1 MASIYTLVQLLISL
15 YTLYS
20 GVAFN
25 DEYSWLF
32 MGIIL
37 CHLIIYLM
45 NVIVNSRKVHNGLY
59 SIDCLFLLGAFMGVS
74 SQFGIL
80 FIMQCIE
87 LGLYKSKKWP
97 FMAGLLV
104 IIGYEVMRGD
114 LLREQLI
121 FYLLIGLLM
130 SSVHY
135 YEKEVR
141 KIKGANEEV
150 REELYALQQKLI
162 AVELQAGH
170 IKEVTK
176 MQERNRLVQKLHD
189 KLGHVLVANIMQLEA
204 VKLVWPTDQETG
216 EKLLENSISNL
227 RIGMEDIRIT
237 LRNIKPEQVELGLS
251 QIRKLLE
258 DLKQSQR
265 VETSLEMVGDMSAIG
280 PDIWY
285 VIQQNLQEA
294 ITNLM
299 KYSNADYFKVRLEVL
314 NQIIRIQF
322 KDNGK
327 VIASYRKG
335 MGLIGMEE
343 RLQAIQ
349 GRLLINAE
357 EGFEL
362 IMIIER
368 MERDETSYSG

>member
-349 GRLLINAE
+349 GRLLINTE
-357 EGFEL
+357 EGFDL

-368 MERDETSYSG
+368 MERDETSYS

>member
-1 MASIYTLVQLLISL
+1 MASIYTLAQLLISI

-20 GVAFN
+20 VVALN
-25 DEYSWLF
+25 DLYSWLF
-32 MGIIL
+32 IGIIL

-45 NVIVNSRKVHNGLY
+45 NVIVNSSKVHNGLY
-59 SIDCLFLLGAFMGVS
+59 SIDCLFLLGAFIGVS
-74 SQFGIL
+74 NQFAIL

-87 LGLYKSKKWP
+87 LGFYKSKKWP
-97 FMAGLLV
+97 LMAGLLV
-104 IIGYEVMRGD
+104 VIGYEVMRGH

-130 SSVHY
+130 SSVHF

-141 KIKGANEEV
+141 KLKGANEEI

-162 AVELQAGH
+162 ATELQAGH

-204 VKLVWPTDQETG
+204 VKLVWPKDQETG
-216 EKLLENSISNL
+216 EKLLENSISHL
-227 RIGMEDIRIT
+227 RTGMEDIRIT

-258 DLKQSQR
+258 ELKQSQKI
-265 VETSLEMVGDMSAIG
+265 ETSLEIVGDMRAIG

-285 VIQQNLQEA
+285 VIQQNLREA

-314 NQIIRIQF
+314 NQIIRVQF

-327 VIASYRKG
+327 VIAPYRKG
-335 MGLIGMEE
+335 MGFIGMEE

-349 GRLLINAE
+349 GRLLINTE